1 MLEFW
6 TVAGILEDL
15 LDDRHHRHPV
25 GPVMRRTSAA
35 RWAFLL
41 AVMGL
46 GASAVAH
53 PGPVSP
59 KDGCHVCRKHCERYG
74 IPPGRHC
81 HPERLAR
88 SLERAG
94 DSGRSGTGRTTQRPD
109 SLAGSKAYVE
119 KVVDGDTLKVR
130 VDGGRRVTVRV
141 LGIDCPES
149 HANEK
154 CARDGRQGR
163 KGCAEQVPLGLE
175 ASRRAAAVLKH
186 RTVTLEGPTKRDL
199 YGRTLAYVRLP
210 DGRDFGALMVKE
222 GLCEDFGWKYPHPRM
237 QEYRR

>member
-1 MLEFW
+1 MEGRRFRHA
-6 TVAGILEDL
+6 AGPWGL
-15 LDDRHHRHPV
+15 R
-25 GPVMRRTSAA
+25 GAGA
-35 RWAFLL
+35 RWLPLL
-41 AVMGL
+41 AAMGFA
-46 GASAVAH
+46 ASAVAH

-59 KDGCHVCRKHCERYG
+59 KDGCHVCRKHCEQYG

-81 HPERLAR
+81 HPERLP
-88 SLERAG
+88 
-94 DSGRSGTGRTTQRPD
+94 GRSDATEVPADSSKAEAARRPD
-109 SLAGSKAYVE
+109 PLEGRKAYVE

-163 KGCAEQVPLGLE
+163 LGCDEQVPLGLE
-175 ASRRAAAVLKH
+175 ASRRAAALLKH
-186 RTVTLEGPTKRDL
+186 RTVTLEGPTKTDL

-210 DGRDFGALMVKE
+210 DGRDFGAVMVQE

-237 QEYRR
+237 KEYRR

>member
-1 MLEFW
+1 MLDFEIH
-6 TVAGILEDL
+6 AGILGGL
-15 LDDRHHRHPV
+15 LDERRLRHPV
-25 GPVMRRTSAA
+25 GTVMRRTIAA
-35 RWAFLL
+35 RGAFLL
-41 AVMGL
+41 ALLGL
-46 GASAVAH
+46 SASAFAH

-59 KDGCHVCRKHCERYG
+59 KDGCHVCRNHCERYG

-88 SLERAG
+88 QQEREQDA
-94 DSGRSGTGRTTQRPD
+94 GRTGSGKAAQRPD
-109 SLAGSKAYVE
+109 PLAGRKAYVE

-130 VDGGRRVTVRV
+130 VDGGLRVTVRV

-175 ASRRAAAVLKH
+175 ASRRAAALLKH

-210 DGRDFGALMVKE
+210 DGRDFGALMVKD

-237 QEYRR
+237 KEYRR